1 MEKIESTSYA
11 LFVFKITFLGEEK
24 LIIFETNIQYFR
36 TVLLFIKFWF
46 SYYFNTYIVYILIH
60 TKQNDKL

>member
-36 TVLLFIKFWF
+36 TVLLFIKFSDEHSVF
-46 SYYFNTYIVYILIH
+46 KI
-60 TKQNDKL
+60 